1 MSIFRDFFVKEK
13 PFFTGITRGIGGFGF
28 GGGAAGG
35 DSFNPVS
42 ASGGVERTFGDY
54 TFHVFTGN
62 PTIDGASSPYTF
74 SVTSGGG
81 PNATFDLIMVAG
93 GGGGGDDMPG
103 SFGGG
108 GGGAGGV
115 RFIPELTLGNN
126 PYPLVVA
133 AGGSNA
139 NNGGDTIFN
148 PGDGNSLPAITCKGG
163 GYGGNGQAAGG
174 ANGGAGGGKD
184 YPGPLTAFG
193 AGNNGVNSGNAGGSP
208 VGEPRASGPGSPVG
222 DTRFQGSPG
231 NARNADV
238 THAGGGGGGARYNP
252 STYYLPSG
260 GYDSGPGIVVTDSNP
275 DGADY
280 RAQGGD
286 GIDFGP
292 IIGPYTTN
300 GNYGDSS
307 PRAQP
312 GAWFGGG
319 GHGGKYPGGPGA
331 PGTGGIGGGGYDKP
345 GDPWTGRVNKH
356 GETNTGGG
364 GAATNG
370 NGGPGILI
378 VRYKTA
384 GGPTGS

>member
-1 MSIFRDFFVKEK
+1 MSIFRNFFVKEK
-13 PFFTGITRGIGGFGF
+13 PIFTGITRGLGGFGF
-28 GGGAAGG
+28 GGAGG
-35 DSFNPVS
+35 GSGSESFTPVS

-62 PTIDGASSPYTF
+62 PTIDGTSSPYAF
-74 SVTSGGG
+74 SVTEGGG
-81 PNATFDLIMVAG
+81 PNATFDIIMVAG
-93 GGGGGDDMPG
+93 GGGGGDDQPG
-103 SFGGG
+103 SYGGG

-148 PGDGNSLPAITCKGG
+148 PGNGNSLPAITCNGG
-163 GYGGNGQAAGG
+163 GYGGAGGGGGG

-184 YPGPLTAFG
+184 YPGGITAFG
-193 AGNNGVNSGNAGGSP
+193 AGNDGNGNT
-208 VGEPRASGPGSPVG
+208 GEPRASGPTSPIG
-222 DTRFQGSPG
+222 DTQFQGSPG
-231 NARNADV
+231 NARATDV
-238 THAGGGGGGARYNP
+238 TYAGGGGGGARYAPN
-252 STYYLPSG
+252 TYYTPPIT
-260 GYDSGPGIVVTDSNP
+260 GPGIVVTASNP
-275 DGADY
+275 NGADY

-286 GIDFGP
+286 GIDFSP

-319 GHGGKYPGGPGA
+319 GHGGKYPAGPGA
-331 PGTGGIGGGGYDKP
+331 PGTGGIGGGGNGSP
-345 GDPWTGRVNKH
+345 GSDPNWSGRQPAD
-356 GETNTGGG
+356 GEANTGGG
-364 GAATNG
+364 GGVKNG

>member
-1 MSIFRDFFVKEK
+1 MAPIKSSLARSVSKLLRGFRDRDTSLRGFVQDSRRPPE
-13 PFFTGITRGIGGFGF
+13 PVEATGGTK
-28 GGGAAGG
+28 
-35 DSFNPVS
+35 
-42 ASGGVERTFGDY
+42 RTFGAY
-54 TFHVFTGN
+54 SFHVFTGN
-62 PTIDGASSPYTF
+62 PSIDGASSPYTF

-93 GGGGGDDMPG
+93 GGGGGDDQPG
-103 SFGGG
+103 SYAGG

-148 PGDGNSLPAITCKGG
+148 PGNGNSLPAITCHGG
-163 GYGGNGQAAGG
+163 GYGGYGGGAGG
-174 ANGGAGGGKD
+174 GPGGSGGGKD
-184 YPGPLTAFG
+184 YPGSVTQFG
-193 AGNNGVNSGNAGGSP
+193 TGNNGLGNVA
-208 VGEPRASGPGSPVG
+208 EPRASGPTSPIG
-222 DTRFQGSPG
+222 DTQFQGSPG
-231 NARNADV
+231 NARASDV
-238 THAGGGGGGARYNP
+238 SYASGGGGGARYAPN
-252 STYYLPSG
+252 SYYTPPQT
-260 GYDSGPGIVVTDSNP
+260 GPGIVVTNSNP

-292 IIGPYTTN
+292 IIGPWSTN

-307 PRAQP
+307 TRAQP

-319 GHGGKYPGGPGA
+319 GHGGMYPAGPGA

-345 GDPWTGRVNKH
+345 GNPWTGRINKH
-356 GETNTGGG
+356 GEANTGGG
-364 GAATNG
+364 GAAANG

-384 GGPTGS
+384 GGPTGSS

>member
-1 MSIFRDFFVKEK
+1 MAPLRSSLARTVGKLL
-13 PFFTGITRGIGGFGF
+13 GISKGTDLSLRGHVQSSRRPP
-28 GGGAAGG
+28 
-35 DSFNPVS
+35 DPPVE
-42 ASGGVERTFGDY
+42 ASGGTKRTFGEY
-54 TFHVFTGN
+54 NFHVFTGK
-62 PTIDGASSPYTF
+62 PSIDGASSPYTF
-74 SVTSGGG
+74 QVTNGGI
-81 PNATFDLIMVAG
+81 PTTTYDIIMVAG
-93 GGGGGDDMPG
+93 GGGGGDDQPG
-103 SFGGG
+103 SYAGG

-115 RFIPELTLGNN
+115 RFIPELPLSEAT
-126 PYPLVVA
+126 YPLVVA

-148 PGDGNSLPAITCKGG
+148 PGNGNSLPAITCHGG
-163 GYGGNGQAAGG
+163 GYGGDGGGAGG
-174 ANGGAGGGKD
+174 GPGGSGGGKD
-184 YPGPLTAFG
+184 YPGPITAFG
-193 AGNNGVNSGNAGGSP
+193 AGNNGLGNVA
-208 VGEPRASGPGSPVG
+208 EPRASGPTSPIG
-222 DTRFQGSPG
+222 DTQFQGSPG
-231 NARNADV
+231 NARASDV
-238 THAGGGGGGARYNP
+238 GYASGGGGGARYAP
-252 STYYLPSG
+252 TSYYTPPQT
-260 GYDSGPGIVVTDSNP
+260 GPGIVVTDSNP

-292 IIGPYTTN
+292 IIGPWSTN

-307 PRAQP
+307 TRAQP

-319 GHGGKYPGGPGA
+319 GHGGKYPAGPGA

-364 GAATNG
+364 GAAANG